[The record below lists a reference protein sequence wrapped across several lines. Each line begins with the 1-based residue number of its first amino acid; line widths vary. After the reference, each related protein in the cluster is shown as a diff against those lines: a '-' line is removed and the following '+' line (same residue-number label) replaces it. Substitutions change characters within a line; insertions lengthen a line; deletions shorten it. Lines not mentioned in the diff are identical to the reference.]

1 MLARLKSRIT
11 YSNVVASIALFMSL
25 STGAVYA
32 ANEWTGANIV
42 DGSLTGIDLA
52 MNSVAGPRIVDDS
65 LTSLD
70 LAADS
75 VKSSEIKDDSVTSTD
90 LAAASVS
97 SSEIADGSVTSAD
110 LGFSS
115 VTSGQIAT
123 DAVGAS
129 EIADDSIDSGEIVNN
144 SLTLADIKGA
154 DKSGSVSFS
163 AGAIANGRCRDFDV
177 SVNGAATNEAVVFS
191 LRGPAPEGMIFYGV
205 RVRAANVVV
214 LAVCNFTGGTS
225 PVIDTLPVRVITFG

>member
-1 MLARLKSRIT
+1 
-11 YSNVVASIALFMSL
+11 VASIALFVSL

-42 DGSLTGIDLA
+42 DGSLTGSDLA
-52 MNSVAGPRIVDDS
+52 MNTVGGARIKDATVTAD
-65 LTSLD
+65 D
-70 LAADS
+70 LAANS
-75 VKSSEIKDDSVTSTD
+75 VGSTEIV
-90 LAAASVS
+90 
-97 SSEIADGSVTSAD
+97 DGSMTSAD

-115 VTSGQIAT
+115 VNSGQIAT

-144 SLTLADIKGA
+144 SLTTADIKGA

-163 AGAIANGRCRDFDV
+163 AGAVANGRCRDFDV
-177 SVNGAATNEAVVFS
+177 SVSGAATNEAVVFS
-191 LRGPAPEGMIFYGV
+191 LRGSAPEGMIFYGV
-205 RVRAANVVV
+205 RVKSAGVVV

-225 PVIDTLPVRVITFG
+225 PVIDSVPVRVVTYG